1 VVASLRVVLVV
12 AEAYLLVVAVVFLQ
26 VVMAAAAVSPL
37 VVAVVFLQVVGTAVV
52 SRSVTGAVVFPS
64 AAGAEAFR
72 LEVLS
77 LRRNLSRPTSRSP
90 HSLRIASLIA

>member
-1 VVASLRVVLVV
+1 MVASLRVVLVV
-12 AEAYLLVVAVVFLQ
+12 AEAYL
-26 VVMAAAAVSPL
+26 L